1 MRRVGQRPGSC
12 HRTCLISGGDGPEVF
27 EFVEEALD
35 GVALAVNPGAER
47 EGFDTSLGQAE
58 TDRTALGIDRRMDLG
73 VNSLRFD

>member
-1 MRRVGQRPGSC
+1 M
-12 HRTCLISGGDGPEVF
+12 F